1 MKNLKYL
8 YVILLLFVPYLLKAE
23 TILSSFEGGL
33 TSGTKFVDEWE
44 NSPFNQSKCVNT
56 TVEVIDN
63 PYINEMNETEKVLH
77 YVRPYY
83 AGDRNGVEIKLEN
96 TFQATTTKQYLHV
109 LVYKPTLS
117 PLVMAAIDKNN
128 NVLQII
134 ELSRSE
140 VRANAWSDAIF
151 SIKGNGY
158 VIDRI
163 RIYPDCQTSVG
174 RLSGDI
180 DIYIDEIV
188 LNDSDEPRTASSYC
202 SVKGTLSSSRYI
214 SYIQSQN
221 ALFNMQLKMTDL
233 TEKITNKIFT
243 SCIVAERG
251 EVFNLKFSQKSK
263 SSNNSPWVA
272 DVYADFNNDKEFVS
286 SNEYLGRIVGNVS
299 ADSVLYNMQIAI
311 PSEALLGASCVRLK
325 LTDSS
330 DASIAGNNYSSCENI
345 RDGVVFDIPMS
356 IHKKADRPTIKI
368 EGLSSQSGWGTIGFK
383 GYEGTQLK
391 VFNGT
396 KITML
401 ANPSPGHTFVG
412 WYIKESNI
420 PMSTNAT
427 FALSVKTDVILVA
440 KFAETPYC
448 KPLATTS
455 NYFLGRASITP
466 LGQSQLYYIGDETTL
481 VDDVVENG
489 YVAKSVLGG
498 VNVKRGS
505 TFTMNFEKA
514 TSSMSFASSRMFIWV
529 DWDRNHVFSDDEFI
543 TNEQGV
549 NNKSFTINVPT
560 SAEKGTTNVRLR
572 IVGGESVVDPC
583 SNVADGTTYD
593 FQVNVAPNDS
603 ERFSLS
609 AVPSIEGAATF
620 TLSPQPDNDGKYA
633 AGTNV
638 SITAIPATGYA
649 FVQWVKDG
657 IPYGAT
663 MTSNNPLPV
672 TSLIE
677 DLELTMAM
685 EAKFPT
691 YCEGTAPNNGDG
703 DHYGINAGSVSVNGE
718 QAFTFSK
725 GATSITDLSSTCI
738 AEVCAGDTLKFYVS
752 GGEHTKWS
760 QAIAYIDWNMDG
772 TWDTSSEAYSLFN
785 NPLVQI
791 VNKEIKII
799 VPNDVRVG
807 TCGIRLCSGE
817 APAHNSL
824 GGGPCQARKRGTL
837 FTFRLN
843 VSPLPISSFTQ
854 VKVSCDENKGTV
866 LIHGTTEK
874 IYEADENERVTVE
887 AIPASGYEFAAWK
900 TRTGEIVSTSTV
912 YTFTVNK
919 SYDLVAHFTSENPTY
934 CTGVAAY
941 ETFSFYLNSITITSP
956 RNTVS
961 VTSSASLNNYQSSKI
976 VEVQNGDVLT
986 FNYSSNSSATQW
998 GNVVIYIDWNRDGE
1012 FSTSSEKYDIYGGAD
1027 GSGQSGY
1034 RYSNET
1040 YQIQVPMSAYAGF
1053 SAIRIISEEA
1063 MQHNSV
1069 NNFDP
1074 CGARHK
1080 GSVHTFGLRIIDPTV
1095 ENEMITTD
1103 NVIRI
1108 YPNPV
1113 RSSLFVESNVNDK
1126 IELLTLNGIVVKT
1139 ITVSDQQ
1146 TIINVN
1152 DLQKGVYLL
1161 RVQNDNE
1168 VDYFTICK
1176 Y

>member
-1 MKNLKYL
+1 MRKLRYL
-8 YVILLLFVPYLLKAE
+8 YIALFLAIPFLLKAE
-23 TILSSFEGGL
+23 TLLSSFEGGL
-33 TSGTKFVDEWE
+33 INGTVFVDEWE
-44 NSPFNQSKCVNT
+44 KSPFNLNKCVNT

-63 PYINEMNETEKVLH
+63 PYINEMNETGKVLH
-77 YVRPYY
+77 YVRPYF

-96 TFQATTTKQYLHV
+96 TFQVTTTKQYLHV
-109 LVYKPTLS
+109 LVHKPTLS
-117 PLVMAAIDKNN
+117 PLVMAAIDKSN
-128 NVLQII
+128 NVLQVI

-158 VIDRI
+158 EIDRI
-163 RIYPDCQTSVG
+163 RIYPDCQTAVG

-202 SVKGTLSSSRYI
+202 SVKGTLSSNRYV

-221 ALFNMQLKMTDL
+221 ALFNMQLKMNNIA
-233 TEKITNKIFT
+233 EKITNKIAV

-251 EVFNLKFSQKSK
+251 ESFDLSFSQKSK
-263 SSNNSPWVA
+263 SSNNNPWVA
-272 DVYADFNNDKEFVS
+272 DVFADFNNDKEFVS
-286 SNEYLGRIVGNVS
+286 SNEYIGRIVGNVS
-299 ADSVLYNMQIAI
+299 GDSVVYDVQIAV
-311 PSEALLGASCVRLK
+311 PETALLGASCVRIK
-325 LTDSS
+325 LTDAGDSS
-330 DASIAGNNYSSCENI
+330 VAGNNYSSCENVQ
-345 RDGVVFDIPMS
+345 DGVVFDIP
-356 IHKKADRPTIKI
+356 IDIQKKADRPTIKI
-368 EGLSSQSGWGTIGFK
+368 EGLSSQSGWGTIAFK
-383 GYEGTQLK
+383 GYEGTKLK

-396 KITML
+396 KMTLL
-401 ANPSPGHTFVG
+401 ANPSSGHTFVG
-412 WYIKESNI
+412 WYIKESDI
-420 PMSTNAT
+420 PMSTEAT
-427 FALSVKTDVILVA
+427 FAFVVKSDITLVA
-440 KFAETPYC
+440 KFAEIPYC
-448 KPLATTS
+448 KPIVTSS

-466 LGQSQLYYIGDETTL
+466 LGQSQLYYIGDATTL
-481 VDDVVENG
+481 VDDVVNDG
-489 YVAKSVLGG
+489 YALKSILGG

-505 TFTMNFEKA
+505 TFTMTFEQA
-514 TSSMSFASSRMFIWV
+514 NSSALFASAQMFIWV
-529 DWDRNHVFSDDEFI
+529 DWDRNHNFSENELVL
-543 TNEQGV
+543 NEQGATT
-549 NNKSFTINVPT
+549 KSFTITVPT
-560 SAEKGTTNVRLR
+560 DALKGSTNVRLR
-572 IVGGESVVDPC
+572 VVEENSVSSCDDV
-583 SNVADGTTYD
+583 VEGTTYD
-593 FQVNVAPNDS
+593 FQINVVPNDS

-638 SITAIPATGYA
+638 SITAVPSSGYA
-649 FVQWVKDG
+649 FVQWEKDG

-672 TSLIE
+672 TSLTE

-685 EAKFPT
+685 EAEFPS

-703 DHYGINAGSVSVNGE
+703 DHYGINAGSVSVNSE

-725 GATSITDLSSTCI
+725 SSTAITDLSSTCI
-738 AEVCAGDTLKFYVS
+738 AEVCPGDTLKFYVS

-772 TWDTSSEAYSLFN
+772 TWDTTSESYTLFN
-785 NPLVQI
+785 NPLVQM
-791 VNKEIKII
+791 VNKEVKIV

-843 VSPLPISSFTQ
+843 ISPLPISSFTQ
-854 VKVSCDENKGTV
+854 VKVSCDESKGSV
-866 LIHGTTEK
+866 VIYGTAEK
-874 IYEADENERVTVE
+874 VYDAEENEIVTVE
-887 AIPASGYEFAAWK
+887 ATPLSGYEFAAWT
-900 TRTGEIVSTSTV
+900 TRTGEIVSTSAV
-912 YTFTVNK
+912 YSFTVNR
-919 SYDLVAHFTSENPTY
+919 SYDLIAQFTSENPSY
-934 CTGVAAY
+934 CTGTAAY
-941 ETFSFYLNSITITSP
+941 ETFTFYLNSVSIESP
-956 RNTVS
+956 RNSVS
-961 VTSSASLNNYQSSKI
+961 VTSSASLNDYQSSKI

-1040 YQIQVPMSAYAGF
+1040 YQIQVPMSAYAGM

-1095 ENEMITTD
+1095 KND
-1103 NVIRI
+1103 VVKADDLVRI

-1113 RSSLFVESNVNDK
+1113 RSSLFVESNVKDK

-1139 ITVSDQQ
+1139 ITASDQQ